1 MKDKVAV
8 ATVSGKIYF
17 LLLNELKERNLDF
30 VSLVPGEPVPVEA
43 KVVITTEKE
52 KPLINHERILV
63 YDEKQEP
70 AAIVDEAVKIIL
82 GKEKYEKI
90 VIGVDPGEVFG
101 LAVVADGKV
110 TETKNCFGMHE
121 VLREVGT
128 IVKSNEAS
136 SSVTV
141 KIGNGVPIY
150 RELLASL
157 DSELPE
163 RVVLEVVSE
172 AGTDRPTKDGS
183 HRRGLRDIASAIRIA
198 ARNGHIFPRGKAAR
212 HPHEE
217 SRFEK
222 TADFPI

>member
-8 ATVSGKIYF
+8 ATVSGKTYF
-17 LLLNELKERNLDF
+17 LLLNELKERNVDF
-30 VSLVPGEPVPVEA
+30 ISIVPGEPVPAEA

-52 KPLINHERILV
+52 KPLINHDKILV

-70 AAIVDEAVKIIL
+70 AVIVNEAVKIIR
-82 GKEKYEKI
+82 GKAKYEKV

-101 LAVVADGKV
+101 LAVVTDGKV

-121 VLREVGT
+121 VLREVEN
-128 IVKSNEAS
+128 IVKSNEVS

-150 RELLASL
+150 KELLASL
-157 DSELPE
+157 DSALPE

-198 ARNGHIFPRGKAAR
+198 ARNGRVFARGTLTKR
-212 HPHEE
+212 FVDDSSFEE
-217 SRFEK
+217 TR
-222 TADFPI
+222 DFLR